1 MTFSLKDLE
10 LLKTQRANEDTK
22 RQLEQFNKNCAS
34 KLRLRVLEGVKRYID
49 YKENGP
55 LKISYD
61 SFQGNFPTK
70 DDKIPVYV
78 KEWLKQEFPDFH
90 FSVDSGYEHI
100 GSYGPNEPA
109 YDQPYKNIMITW
121 QGQ

>member
-1 MTFSLKDLE
+1 MTFTLKDLE
-10 LLKTQRANEDTK
+10 LLKTQLADEDTK
-22 RQLEQFNKNCAS
+22 RQLEHFTKNCAP

-61 SFQGNFPTK
+61 SFQSNFPLK
-70 DDKIPVYV
+70 NDKIPSYV
-78 KEWLKQEFPDFH
+78 KDWLKQEFPDFH
-90 FSVDSGYEHI
+90 FS
-100 GSYGPNEPA
+100 